1 MRLADFQN
9 GKSSPRWQLSPR
21 FGRRG
26 DSRAT
31 SNRWK
36 RFFPR
41 AKALDTEEGLLKAFR
56 TEVLRFPPPRRRL
69 FFVAAER
76 FVRWLIVLP
85 VVATRTEYHA

>member
-41 AKALDTEEGLLKAFR
+41 AKALDTEEGLLKAFS
-56 TEVLRFPPPRRRL
+56 TEVLRFPPG
-69 FFVAAER
+69 AAGYFLLLR
-76 FVRWLIVLP
+76 NVLSGG
-85 VVATRTEYHA
+85 